1 MKIRQQHKTPNNMKL
16 TDKYNV
22 IREMAD
28 VINRYVVE
36 KDLFS
41 GGCCFSAYILAEY
54 LKKLGIN
61 YKVVLF
67 QYGESLNKRRF
78 STAMRAGWVGHVA
91 IEVRYKNRK
100 VLIGNCDGINF
111 FFIINNFRFRCR
123 TYSNI
128 SPLRLLREYE
138 SGDWNLCY
146 DTVNNFS
153 LLNDIKSVANKY
165 IEKYMNA

>member
-1 MKIRQQHKTPNNMKL
+1 MKL

-22 IREMAD
+22 IKEMAD
-28 VINRYVVE
+28 VIDRYVE
-36 KDLFS
+36 ERDLFA

-78 STAMRAGWVGHVA
+78 STAMRTGWVGHVA

-100 VLIGNCDGINF
+100 VLIGNCGRINF

-128 SPLRLLREYE
+128 SPSRLLSEYE
-138 SGDWNLCY
+138 SGDWNSCY

-165 IEKYMNA
+165 IEKYMNE